1 MVIFKQ
7 LVVKGF
13 LEEPLIL
20 IVPSSFVL
28 YLLMPLRRLMD
39 VSFMLFKMNK
49 DTCSFQ
55 KLKLVH

>member
-1 MVIFKQ
+1 MVILKQ

-20 IVPSSFVL
+20 IVPSSFV

-49 DTCSFQ
+49 DTIVL
-55 KLKLVH
+55 LKS

>member
-1 MVIFKQ
+1 MVIMRQ
-7 LVVKGF
+7 LVVRDF
-13 LEEPLIL
+13 LEELLML
-20 IVPSSFVL
+20 IVPSSFV

-55 KLKLVH
+55 KLKLVR

>member
-1 MVIFKQ
+1 MVILKQ

-20 IVPSSFVL
+20 IVPSSFV
-28 YLLMPLRRLMD
+28 YLLMPLRRFMD
-39 VSFMLFKMNK
+39 VSFILFKMNK